1 MNQPVLV
8 HPDIDEGT
16 EGGHVRDGALK
27 HHPNGYVLKA
37 RDILREVC
45 GTKFGA
51 RVTPGAAQF
60 LKNIAHG
67 VFADTPVHIVGG
79 VERGERVFPV
89 TADKPPG
96 LPECPMF
103 PLCIGDNTPRHR
115 VRFGVHGRG
124 IQRFGTV
131 QNPHESRRLFIGLS
145 P

>member
-1 MNQPVLV
+1 M
-8 HPDIDEGT
+8 HPDIDEGAK
-16 EGGHVRDGALK
+16 GRHIRDGALK

-45 GTKFGA
+45 GAEFGA

-67 VFADTPVHIVGG
+67 VFADVLVHIVSR
-79 VERGERVFPV
+79 VKCGERVFPV

-96 LPECPMF
+96 LPECPVI
-103 PLCIGDNTPRHR
+103 PLRIGDNTPRHR

-131 QNPHESRRLFIGLS
+131 QNTHESRRLFIGFS